1 MAYAQ
6 IILRI
11 GEVKM
16 LDILP
21 TNEDIMPW
29 VTLLIAG
36 FGIFIW
42 RFLGLTLSSKIKKDG
57 LFAKWINAV
66 AFAMTTG
73 LMVRIVF
80 YPTGALSE
88 TAMLD
93 RLVPFI
99 IGVTVYLFFPKK
111 PIIGLL
117 VGMTAF
123 SSTIF
128 YRVIY

>member
-1 MAYAQ
+1 MP
-6 IILRI
+6 
-11 GEVKM
+11 
-16 LDILP
+16 DIP
-21 TNEDIMPW
+21 FINENIMPW

-99 IGVTVYLFFPKK
+99 IGVTVFLFFPKK

>member
-1 MAYAQ
+1 
-6 IILRI
+6 
-11 GEVKM
+11 M

-29 VTLLIAG
+29 ITLLIAG

-42 RFLGLTLSSKIKKDG
+42 RFLGLTLSSRIKKDG

>member
-1 MAYAQ
+1 
-6 IILRI
+6 
-11 GEVKM
+11 M

-29 VTLLIAG
+29 ITLLIAG